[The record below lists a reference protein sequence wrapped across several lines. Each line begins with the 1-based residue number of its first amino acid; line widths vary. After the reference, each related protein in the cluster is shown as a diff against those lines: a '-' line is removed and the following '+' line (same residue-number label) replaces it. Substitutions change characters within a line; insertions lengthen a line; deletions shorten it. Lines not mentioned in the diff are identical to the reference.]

1 MRTTAYTLTRAGQL
15 PALTALLERHL
26 AEGQELRLVVGPRPS
41 RSREQLAFLHVAVR
55 ALAEHTGTRESD
67 LKEYFKGEYGPSV
80 QVKVGTVE
88 TNVPKSWGDY
98 SVQEASEMLEHVIR
112 TAAECGL
119 LIQAEGNN
127 GL

>member
-1 MRTTAYTLTRAGQL
+1 VKTTTYTLSRKGQL

-26 AEGQELRLVVGPRPS
+26 AEGVELRLVVGPRPS

-55 ALAEHTGTRESD
+55 ALAEHTGARESD
-67 LKEYFKGEYGPSV
+67 LKEHFKQEYGPEAIV
-80 QVKVGTVE
+80 TLPNRDCRVR
-88 TNVPKSWGDY
+88 KSWADY
-98 SVQEASEMLEHVIR
+98 SMAEASEMLEHVIR

-119 LIQAEGNN
+119 LISAEGNN